1 MANEAVKDSIEAEE
15 AEEVEEDQYLV
26 FAAQSR
32 EFGFQAVR
40 VKEITSVL
48 DITQVPNTP
57 SHIEG
62 IMNLRGRLASVVNF
76 RKKLGFEPKEHDEDT
91 RVVMVEKGGF
101 PIGIIVDSVEEVI
114 RISDEKVQRL
124 VELTGTSASDE
135 SITGVG
141 MLDERLIIL
150 LDVDKVLTGAESIEV
165 EAIAQA
171 IDDAQTTKTSEE
183 AESKETETVPASG

>member
-1 MANEAVKDSIEAEE
+1 MANEVVRDVIEAEE

-32 EFGFQAVR
+32 EFGFQALR

-48 DITQVPNTP
+48 DITEVPNTP

-76 RKKLGFEPKEHDEDT
+76 RKKFRFEPKEHDEDT
-91 RVVMVEKGGF
+91 RVIIVEKGNF
-101 PIGIIVDSVEEVI
+101 PIGVIVDSVEEVI
-114 RISDEKVQRL
+114 RIPNEKVQRL
-124 VELTGTSASDE
+124 GELTGTSAADE

-150 LDVDKVLTGAESIEV
+150 LDLDRVLAGAESIEAV
-165 EAIAQA
+165 AIARA
-171 IDDAQTTKTSEE
+171 IDEAQTIKTSEK
-183 AESKETETVPASG
+183 AESNETETVPASR

>member
-1 MANEAVKDSIEAEE
+1 MANEVVRDDIEAEE

-32 EFGFQAVR
+32 EFGFQALR

-48 DITQVPNTP
+48 DITEVPNTP

-76 RKKLGFEPKEHDEDT
+76 RKKFGFEPKEHDEDT
-91 RVVMVEKGGF
+91 RVIIVEKGNF
-101 PIGIIVDSVEEVI
+101 PIGVIVDSVEEVI
-114 RISDEKVQRL
+114 KIPDEKVQRL
-124 VELTGTSASDE
+124 VESTGTSASDE

-150 LDVDKVLTGAESIEV
+150 LDLDRVLAGAESIEA

-171 IDDAQTTKTSEE
+171 IDDAQTIKTSEE